1 MPSNITISAD
11 KLNRLIGTPN
21 CPSLIDVR
29 TDDEWAAAPL
39 LIPGAQ

>member
-1 MPSNITISAD
+1 MPSNITISPD

-29 TDDEWAAAPL
+29 TDHEWAAAPL
-39 LIPGAQ
+39 